1 MPSTITKR
9 TSSWLGHL
17 FHGTKTLRIS
27 QPVFWLMCASFFCLS
42 EIDRISGKNTV
53 KEAQELRKG
62 YQGSIRYADCA
73 QQSDAAK
80 IRQEIDEH
88 IDEAK
93 GFCGDCCVAWWMSYE
108 MKGDAEQFASRTSAP
123 VIKGAA
129 LMAKLLNLMEFP
141 LRNRCCFWPAPTY
154 RDWPQED
161 WTLQCC
167 FRPLFLQGL
176 VIPFSL
182 WKALKFF
189 FASFILL

>member
-1 MPSTITKR
+1 
-9 TSSWLGHL
+9 
-17 FHGTKTLRIS
+17 
-27 QPVFWLMCASFFCLS
+27 MCASFFCLS

-108 MKGDAEQFASRTSAP
+108 MNGDAEQFASRTSGP

-141 LRNRCCFWPAPTY
+141 LRNRCCFDLP
-154 RDWPQED
+154 PQKETD
-161 WTLQCC
+161 LKNIGPCSVASVPGIVSTL
-167 FRPLFLQGL
+167 
-176 VIPFSL
+176 
-182 WKALKFF
+182 
-189 FASFILL
+189 LLTHWWHANCGTAVYLL

>member
-17 FHGTKTLRIS
+17 FLGTKHSGFHSLYSGWCVPASSACLKLTGSVGRIR
-27 QPVFWLMCASFFCLS
+27 WKK
-42 EIDRISGKNTV
+42 RKNCEKV
-53 KEAQELRKG
+53 IR
-62 YQGSIRYADCA
+62 GSIRYADCA

-108 MKGDAEQFASRTSAP
+108 MKGDAEQFASRTSGP
-123 VIKGAA
+123 VTKGAA

-154 RDWPQED
+154 TD
-161 WTLQCC
+161 
-167 FRPLFLQGL
+167 
-176 VIPFSL
+176 
-182 WKALKFF
+182 
-189 FASFILL
+189 